1 MKANLIKIS
10 IIVSGLVL
18 SIFLIAFTAVK
29 QSHQS
34 IKDLKINI
42 VDADQYFFVDQ
53 PEILNLVNANNSD
66 YVLGQHKGQL
76 NLKEL
81 EYRVEENAFVHEA
94 QVYTDLAGNLHVK
107 VKQSKPIARF
117 LLGSGRDRYV
127 DDTGK
132 LLPVNTKFT
141 ARVPLIEVK
150 KKFPW
155 KTNIMETDEGKVLFE
170 LLTFVENDPFW
181 KAQIAQFTLLKNGE
195 VNMLPQVTRQEIIFG
210 ELVDIELKFKKLKLF
225 YTEVLPNKGWNTY
238 ASVNLKFKNQIIC
251 Q

>member
-1 MKANLIKIS
+1 MKTSLIKIF
-10 IIVSGLVL
+10 IIVSGLTL
-18 SIFLIAFTAVK
+18 SIFLIAFTTVK
-29 QSHQS
+29 QSNRS

-42 VDADQYFFVDQ
+42 VDADEYYFVDQ
-53 PEILNLVNANNSD
+53 PEILSLVNANNSD
-66 YVLGQHKGQL
+66 FVLGQRKGQL

-81 EYRVEENAFVHEA
+81 EYRIEENAFVHEA

-150 KKFPW
+150 KTFPW
-155 KTNIMETDEGKVLFE
+155 KSNINETEEGKSIFE
-170 LLTFVENDPFW
+170 LLTFIENDPFW
-181 KAQIAQFTLLKNGE
+181 KAQIAQLTLLRNGE
-195 VNMLPQVTRQEIIFG
+195 ITMLPQVTRQEIIFG
-210 ELVDIELKFKKLKLF
+210 DPIDIAIKFKKLKLF